1 MGKFDFDK
9 IINRRGTNSVK
20 YDLLEERFGA
30 PNLDAFW
37 VADMDFQSPPAITEA
52 IVERAKHGIYGYTF
66 APKSYYDSI
75 INWVDRY
82 HHWQIKKEWISFIP
96 GIVKGIALV
105 IDCFLSKTDKIVIQS
120 PVYHPFKIIPT
131 LHKRTV
137 LENPLLLDEKGNY
150 HMDLEGLDNLFQ
162 QNPDVKLFILCNPHN
177 PVGIAWTKES
187 LAKLAEICA
196 RHNVL
201 VVSDEIHSDLVFD
214 KQGFAHTP
222 FASVSNIA
230 DENCITLMA
239 PSKTFNIAGI
249 ISSFSVISND
259 KIRDPFKKYL
269 EKFEMESGHIF
280 AYTATEAAYNHGE
293 EWLEEAKDYLWQNVL
308 FVEDYFRKEIPQ
320 IKVIRPQASFLIWLD
335 CRALGLN
342 EKELDKLF
350 IHEAGLALNN
360 GMIFGEEGKGY
371 MRFNIG
377 TPKKVIEQGLKKLK
391 KAIETLS

>member
-1 MGKFDFDK
+1 M
-9 IINRRGTNSVK
+9 
-20 YDLLEERFGA
+20 
-30 PNLDAFW
+30 
-37 VADMDFQSPPAITEA
+37 
-52 IVERAKHGIYGYTF
+52 
-66 APKSYYDSI
+66 
-75 INWVDRY
+75 
-82 HHWQIKKEWISFIP
+82 
-96 GIVKGIALV
+96 
-105 IDCFLSKTDKIVIQS
+105 
-120 PVYHPFKIIPT
+120 
-131 LHKRTV
+131 
-137 LENPLLLDEKGNY
+137 
-150 HMDLEGLDNLFQ
+150 
-162 QNPDVKLFILCNPHN
+162 
-177 PVGIAWTKES
+177 
-187 LAKLAEICA
+187 
-196 RHNVL
+196 L

-222 FASVSNIA
+222 FASVSNTA
-230 DENCITLMA
+230 SENCITLMA

-308 FVEDYFRKEIPQ
+308 FVEDFSKKEIPQ

-391 KAIETLS
+391 KQ